1 MDIVSL
7 SRLQFGITAMYH
19 FIFIPL
25 TLGLSI
31 LLVIMEVVYVTTGRT
46 VWRDMVK
53 FWGVLFGINFVMGV
67 ATGLTMEFQF
77 GTNWAY
83 YAHYV
88 GDIFGAPL
96 AIEGMMA
103 FFLEATFVGLFFF
116 GWDRLSKLQHLIVT
130 GLVALGTNLSALWIL
145 IANGWMQNPVGARFD
160 MATMSMQVTNFT
172 AVLMNPTAQDK
183 FVHTVAAGYVVGSM
197 FMLSISAMYL
207 LMGKHRAVALRSM
220 TVAASFGLA
229 ASLAVVTLG
238 DTSGDTL
245 VHTQPMKMAAIE
257 GMWTT
262 EPAPAAFNAIGFPD
276 QANHVTHDAIKI
288 PFALGLIATHSID
301 QTVPGIIPLVQQ
313 NRARIESG
321 VLAYGAMEQL
331 RDQPGNPA
339 ALAMFQAHE
348 ADLGYGLLLKSIDAN
363 VTDATPAQIT
373 AAAWSTVPPVAAVF
387 WSFRLMVGLGFYFIV
402 LFAFLFYRASTRRL
416 DTSRWLLWVTAL
428 SLPLPW
434 VAAEAGWAVAE
445 VGRQPWTIQGVLPT
459 ALSVSSLPA
468 LNVGLSLIAFILAY
482 SALLV
487 VEMFLMVRTIRQGPA
502 DDEIRGEIH
511 PARLTHVITLPP
523 PAVQPAE

>member
-1 MDIVSL
+1 MDIVAL
-7 SRLQFGITAMYH
+7 SRLQFGMTAMYH

-83 YAHYV
+83 YSHYV

-96 AIEGMMA
+96 AIEGLMA

-116 GWDRLSKLQHLIVT
+116 GWERLSKFQHLIVT

-145 IANGWMQNPVGARFD
+145 IANGWMQHPVGAKFD
-160 MATMSMQVTNFT
+160 MATMSMQVTDFS
-172 AVLMNPTAQDK
+172 AVLLNPNAQDK
-183 FVHTVAAGYVVGSM
+183 FVHTLASGYVVGSM

-229 ASLAVVTLG
+229 SSLAVVTLG
-238 DTSGDTL
+238 DASGFT
-245 VHTQPMKMAAIE
+245 VGQTQPMKMAAIE
-257 GMWTT
+257 GMWNT
-262 EPAPAAFNAIGFPD
+262 EPAPASFNAIGFPD
-276 QANHVTHDAIKI
+276 QTRHVTTDAIKI
-288 PFALGLIATHSID
+288 PWALGLMATHSIN
-301 QTVPGIIPLVQQ
+301 QAVPGIIPLVQK
-313 NRARIESG
+313 NAVRVKSG
-321 VLAYGAMEQL
+321 ALAYGAMERL
-331 RDQPGNPA
+331 RDHPGDPA
-339 ALAMFQAHE
+339 ALAVFKTHE
-348 ADLGYGLLLKSIDAN
+348 NDLGYGLLLKTIDDK
-363 VTDATPAQIT
+363 VTNATPAQINQ
-373 AAAWSTVPPVAAVF
+373 AAWTTVPPVETVF
-387 WSFRLMVGLGFYFIV
+387 WSFRIMVGLGLFFIL
-402 LFAFLFYRASTRRL
+402 LFGTLFYRASTRRL
-416 DTSRWLLWVTAL
+416 ETSRWLLWITAL

-434 VAAEAGWAVAE
+434 MAAEAGWAVAE
-445 VGRQPWTIQGVLPT
+445 VGRQPWTIDGVLPT

-468 LNVGLSLIAFILAY
+468 LNVALSIGAFVIAY

-487 VEMFLMVRTIRQGPA
+487 VEMFLMVRTIRQGPGLA
-502 DDEIRGEIH
+502 
-511 PARLTHVITLPP
+511 PLPP
-523 PAVQPAE
+523 RVKPAPDFAGPVPQPAE

>member
-7 SRLQFGITAMYH
+7 SRLQFGMTAMYH

-31 LLVIMEVVYVTTGRT
+31 LLVIMEVVYVTTGKT
-46 VWRDMVK
+46 IWRDMVK

-83 YAHYV
+83 YSHYV

-116 GWDRLSKLQHLIVT
+116 GWDRLGKFQHLIVT

-145 IANGWMQNPVGARFD
+145 IANGWMQHPVGAAFN
-160 MATMSMQVTNFT
+160 MATMSMQVTDFS
-172 AVLMNPTAQDK
+172 AVLMNPNAQDK

-220 TVAASFGLA
+220 TIAASFGLA
-229 ASLAVVTLG
+229 SSLAVVTLG
-238 DTSGDTL
+238 DTSGTTL
-245 VHTQPMKMAAIE
+245 VQTQPMKMAAIE
-257 GMWTT
+257 GMWNT
-262 EPAPAAFNAIGFPD
+262 EPAPASFNAIGFPD
-276 QANHVTHDAIKI
+276 QANHVTHDAIQI
-288 PFALGLIATHSID
+288 PWALGLIATHSLSE
-301 QTVPGIIPLVQQ
+301 TVPGIIPLVQQ
-313 NRARIESG
+313 NATRIISG
-321 VLAYGAMEQL
+321 ALAYGAMEQL
-331 RDQPGNPA
+331 RDHPGDPT
-339 ALAMFQAHE
+339 ALATFKAHE
-348 ADLGYGLLLKSIDAN
+348 DDLGYGLLLKTIDDK
-363 VTDATPAQIT
+363 VTDATPAQIQQ
-373 AAAWSTVPPVAAVF
+373 AAWSTVPPVATVF
-387 WSFRLMVGLGFYFIV
+387 WSFRVMVGLGIYFIL
-402 LFAFLFYRASTRRL
+402 LFAILFYRASTRRL
-416 DTSRWLLWVTAL
+416 EASRFLLWATAL

-434 VAAEAGWAVAE
+434 IAAEAGWAVAE

-468 LNVGLSLIAFILAY
+468 LNVALSIAAFTLAY

-487 VEMFLMVRTIRQGPA
+487 VELFLMVRTIRQGPGYMEPRIA
-502 DDEIRGEIH
+502 S
-511 PARLTHVITLPP
+511 LTHVITLPTP
-523 PAVQPAE
+523 TPLPAE